1 MIDISK
7 TGEVFLL
14 DPELG
19 RMIVYSTKGSMIR
32 TFSFSLKGSS
42 FIPMC
47 FVVHGEKLLL
57 AEENCVVLASPIDG
71 LIFKYVLERY
81 IVVKLL
87 SLTFRRILDGGVKA
101 PTAICS
107 NPAGRE
113 IFVYDRKSA
122 KMTFLSDSGRLLTTI
137 SMKTKSDSSGE

>member
-1 MIDISK
+1 MHINFIHYSSPMIDISK

-19 RMIVYSTKGSMIR
+19 RMMVYSTKGSMIR

-81 IVVKLL
+81 IVARNYPSLL
-87 SLTFRRILDGGVKA
+87 DAYSMAGSRHQLLYVRTRPGV
-101 PTAICS
+101 
-107 NPAGRE
+107 R
-113 IFVYDRKSA
+113 
-122 KMTFLSDSGRLLTTI
+122 FLFTI
-137 SMKTKSDSSGE
+137 ANRQR

>member
-1 MIDISK
+1 MHINFIHYSSPMIDISK

-19 RMIVYSTKGSMIR
+19 RMMVYSTKGSMIR

-71 LIFKYVLERY
+71 LIFKYVLEW
-81 IVVKLL
+81 
-87 SLTFRRILDGGVKA
+87 
-101 PTAICS
+101 
-107 NPAGRE
+107 
-113 IFVYDRKSA
+113 
-122 KMTFLSDSGRLLTTI
+122 
-137 SMKTKSDSSGE
+137 

>member
-1 MIDISK
+1 MYNYAYRHINFIQYSSPMIDISK

-19 RMIVYSTKGSMIR
+19 RMIVHSTKGSMIR

-57 AEENCVVLASPIDG
+57 AEENCIVLASPIDG
-71 LIFKYVLERY
+71 LIFKYVLEY
-81 IVVKLL
+81 SLYSL
-87 SLTFRRILDGGVKA
+87 SNTLDEYSTVG
-101 PTAICS
+101 
-107 NPAGRE
+107 
-113 IFVYDRKSA
+113 
-122 KMTFLSDSGRLLTTI
+122 
-137 SMKTKSDSSGE
+137 